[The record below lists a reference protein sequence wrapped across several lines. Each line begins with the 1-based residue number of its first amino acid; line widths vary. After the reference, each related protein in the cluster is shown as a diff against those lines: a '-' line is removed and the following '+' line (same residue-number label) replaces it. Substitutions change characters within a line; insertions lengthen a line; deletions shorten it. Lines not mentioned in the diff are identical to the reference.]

1 MFTLEEVCTII
12 GIVVAGA
19 IGGLISFVLLDFETS
34 EARLQDLKI
43 PYENYYLLGNNKEYV
58 EEFEKDENI
67 RKGVVEE
74 ETPDGVVIMKYN
86 NDVERFEYWA
96 DKSIKYKYLE
106 TVARKY
112 VILFDCREK
121 YINMFKELLE
131 SMNKLK
137 EEKEKRNKNEVN
149 VFANLKN
156 YKKPANDDEKIVNE
170 KSNVYK
176 HLGQLKDYTIEK
188 QEVKNIDFK
197 TFVREFSANL

>member
-86 NDVERFEYWA
+86 NDIERFEYWA

-137 EEKEKRNKNEVN
+137 EEKEKRNENEVN

>member
-12 GIVVAGA
+12 GVVVAGA

-34 EARLQDLKI
+34 EARLQDVKI

-86 NDVERFEYWA
+86 NDLERFEYWA

-137 EEKEKRNKNEVN
+137 EEKEKRNENEVN

>member
-1 MFTLEEVCTII
+1 MFTLQEVCTII
-12 GIVVAGA
+12 GVVVAGA
-19 IGGLISFVLLDFETS
+19 VGGVISFVLLDFETS

-137 EEKEKRNKNEVN
+137 EEKEKRNENEVN

-176 HLGQLKDYTIEK
+176 HLGKLKDYTSEK
-188 QEVKNIDFK
+188 QEVKNVDFK

>member
-12 GIVVAGA
+12 GVVVAGA

-34 EARLQDLKI
+34 EARLQDVKI

>member
-12 GIVVAGA
+12 GVVVAGA

-34 EARLQDLKI
+34 EARLQDVKI

-149 VFANLKN
+149 VFANLK
-156 YKKPANDDEKIVNE
+156 Y
-170 KSNVYK
+170 Y
-176 HLGQLKDYTIEK
+176 
-188 QEVKNIDFK
+188 
-197 TFVREFSANL
+197 

>member
-12 GIVVAGA
+12 GVVVAGA

-34 EARLQDLKI
+34 EARLQDVKI

-137 EEKEKRNKNEVN
+137 EEKEKRKKNEVN

-176 HLGQLKDYTIEK
+176 HLGQLKDYTSEK

>member
-34 EARLQDLKI
+34 EARLQDVKI

-137 EEKEKRNKNEVN
+137 EEKEKRNENEVN
-149 VFANLKN
+149 VFATLKN

-176 HLGQLKDYTIEK
+176 HLGQLKDYTSEK

-197 TFVREFSANL
+197 TFAREFSANL